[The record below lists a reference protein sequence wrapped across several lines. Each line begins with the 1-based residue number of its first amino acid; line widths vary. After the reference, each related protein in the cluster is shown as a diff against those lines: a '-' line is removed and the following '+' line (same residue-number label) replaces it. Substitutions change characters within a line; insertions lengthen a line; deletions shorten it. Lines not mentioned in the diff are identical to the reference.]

1 MKLLNKA
8 TLTLLTALSLS
19 TLSDAQSKWSSGYQ
33 AGLGTLNLNS
43 SKIALTNQG
52 FINRKISR
60 RIEIEA
66 ALGFT
71 SWNEGR
77 AYRDLAGWPTGYSVS
92 RYTCNLTISAKYYW
106 LQKKTWALYIPL
118 AVSNAYIHMQSK
130 FAGDYNPFEWMVYNE
145 GHIYLAYC
153 LSSGL
158 GGNINLSKHF
168 YLNTQFSVGLKTRKA
183 FGSFETRNATDGNT
197 IAYGGQA
204 GIGYR
209 F

>member
-8 TLTLLTALSLS
+8 TLALLTALSLS
-19 TLSDAQSKWSSGYQ
+19 TLSNAQGKWSAGYQ

-92 RYTCNLTISAKYYW
+92 R
-106 LQKKTWALYIPL
+106 
-118 AVSNAYIHMQSK
+118 
-130 FAGDYNPFEWMVYNE
+130 
-145 GHIYLAYC
+145 
-153 LSSGL
+153 
-158 GGNINLSKHF
+158 
-168 YLNTQFSVGLKTRKA
+168 
-183 FGSFETRNATDGNT
+183 
-197 IAYGGQA
+197 
-204 GIGYR
+204 
-209 F
+209 